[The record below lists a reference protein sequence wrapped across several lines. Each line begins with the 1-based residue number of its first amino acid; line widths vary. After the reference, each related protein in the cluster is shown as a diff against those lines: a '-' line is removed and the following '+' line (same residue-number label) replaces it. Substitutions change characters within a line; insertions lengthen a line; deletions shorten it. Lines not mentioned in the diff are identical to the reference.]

1 MFYSS
6 MDPGDRVAN
15 RAQETMVGGVL
26 SIVVPVFA
34 SVQRTLLEQASPS
47 NSVYS
52 TDIFDTVILLYR
64 NLPGMLTLSGFVAAA
79 VFAGPLGIIGAVLEI
94 IGVNLLFSQTTQPES
109 IYFILIGAVL
119 VVAGRSFWKVRYWFS
134 LIIWLSDSSGRGG
147 RRY

>member
-1 MFYSS
+1 

-34 SVQRTLLEQASPS
+34 SIQRTVLEQASSS

-52 TDIFDTVILLYR
+52 TDIFNTVILLYR

-94 IGVNLLFSQTTQPES
+94 IGVNLLLSKAAPPES
-109 IYFILIGAVL
+109 IYLILVGAIF
-119 VVAGRSFWKVRYWFS
+119 VVAGRAIWKAKYWFAVVLLLTGS
-134 LIIWLSDSSGRGG
+134 NTRG
-147 RRY
+147 RRRL